1 MKLAIFGG
9 TGRTG
14 QHLVQQ
20 ALEQKHQVVLLARTP
35 AKITLQHPN
44 LTVIKGD
51 VKDPASVEQAI
62 TGADAVLSVLG
73 PTSNQPTLEVSQGMA
88 HILAAM
94 QKQGVRR
101 LIVTAGAGVGDPH
114 DTPKLFN
121 HVMNFLL
128 KLMAA
133 NVLAD
138 MSKAVDLVRASD
150 RDWTVVRLPMLTDD
164 PKTGRIQVGY
174 VGQGMGPRIARADIA
189 EFMLAQL
196 TDKTYV
202 RQSPAISN

>member
-62 TGADAVLSVLG
+62 TGADS
-73 PTSNQPTLEVSQGMA
+73 S
-88 HILAAM
+88 
-94 QKQGVRR
+94 
-101 LIVTAGAGVGDPH
+101 DP
-114 DTPKLFN
+114 PK
-121 HVMNFLL
+121 
-128 KLMAA
+128 
-133 NVLAD
+133 
-138 MSKAVDLVRASD
+138 
-150 RDWTVVRLPMLTDD
+150 
-164 PKTGRIQVGY
+164 
-174 VGQGMGPRIARADIA
+174 
-189 EFMLAQL
+189 
-196 TDKTYV
+196 
-202 RQSPAISN
+202 